1 MTLPSVAPTIV
12 EEALEFTLEEL
23 SRCCEC
29 DARWLIELV
38 YEGALEPRGEAPSA
52 WRFAG
57 VSLRRA
63 RVAVSLHR
71 DLHVNAPGVALAL
84 ELLDEIH
91 ALRVQVDAAP

>member
-1 MTLPSVAPTIV
+1 MTLPSIAPTIV
-12 EEALEFTLEEL
+12 GEALEFTLDDL

-29 DARWLIELV
+29 DAQWLIELV
-38 YEGALEPRGEAPSA
+38 REGALQPRGAAPSD

-63 RVAVSLHR
+63 RTAVRLHR

-84 ELLDEIH
+84 LDEIH
-91 ALRVQVDAAP
+91 ALRTRVEAGP